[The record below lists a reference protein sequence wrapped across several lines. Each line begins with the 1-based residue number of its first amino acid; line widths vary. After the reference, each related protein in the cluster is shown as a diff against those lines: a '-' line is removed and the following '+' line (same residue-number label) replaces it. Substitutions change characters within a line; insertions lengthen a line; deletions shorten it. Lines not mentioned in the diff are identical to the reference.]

1 MGWACKMATPDA
13 IDEAEATNTLLQQ
26 PATTTLDPDAHLV
39 PGLDAQPP
47 VGRRKPCRNGM
58 ETRLRLLA
66 LRSHQNIAKLTH
78 QPMTRQKNH
87 VRRTPRISAGVGSK
101 DTLVVK

>member
-1 MGWACKMATPDA
+1 MTTPDA
-13 IDEAEATNTLLQQ
+13 IEEAEATNTPLQQ

-39 PGLDAQPP
+39 PAGLDAQPP
-47 VGRRKPCRNGM
+47 VGRIKPCRNGM

-78 QPMTRQKNH
+78 QPKTRQKNH
-87 VRRTPRISAGVGSK
+87 VRRTPRISAGVESK